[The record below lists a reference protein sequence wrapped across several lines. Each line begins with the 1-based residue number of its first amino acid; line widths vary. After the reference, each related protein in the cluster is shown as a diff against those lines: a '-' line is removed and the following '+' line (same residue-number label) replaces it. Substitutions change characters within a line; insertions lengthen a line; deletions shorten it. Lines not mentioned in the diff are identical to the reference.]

1 MDYAIIAAGNGS
13 RLRQEGYHKSKPLV
27 MVNGETLIERLIRIF
42 TNNGASSITV
52 IINEQCNEVRQLLE
66 NKPTAV
72 PLKII
77 SKNTT
82 NSLESFAEIAKCC
95 NST

>member
-13 RLRQEGYHKSKPLV
+13 RLRQEGLTKSKPLV

-42 TNNGASSITV
+42 TNNGASLITV

-66 NKPTAV
+66 NKPTTV

-77 SKNTT
+77 SKNI
-82 NSLESFAEIAKCC
+82 FR
-95 NST
+95 